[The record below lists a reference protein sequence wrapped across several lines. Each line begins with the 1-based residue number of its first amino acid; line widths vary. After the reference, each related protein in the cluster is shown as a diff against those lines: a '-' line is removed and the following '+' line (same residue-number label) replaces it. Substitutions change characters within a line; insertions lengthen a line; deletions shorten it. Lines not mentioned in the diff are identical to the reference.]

1 MDIFLVSYE
10 FLGDDYYTDYIPIV
24 AYKTYEEA
32 FKGMNEYANNVK
44 QGSFDDFVDLVGYDI
59 TSSDDYTVTLY
70 SEKKNTTMRFMIQKL
85 QLKD

>member
-10 FLGDDYYTDYIPIV
+10 FLGNDYYTDLIPIA
-24 AYKTYEEA
+24 AYKTYDSA
-32 FKGMNEYANNVK
+32 FKCMNEYANDVK

-70 SEKKNTTMRFMIQKL
+70 SEKKNTTMRFIIQKI
-85 QLKD
+85 QMKD

>member
-24 AYKTYEEA
+24 AYKTYEKA
-32 FKGMNEYANNVK
+32 FKGMNKYANDVK
-44 QGSFDDFVDLVGYDI
+44 QGIFYDFEDLVGYDI

-70 SEKKNTTMRFMIQKL
+70 SKEKHTEMRFMIQNYS
-85 QLKD
+85 

>member
-10 FLGDDYYTDYIPIV
+10 FLGNDYYTDLIPIA
-24 AYKTYEEA
+24 AYKTYDGA
-32 FKGMNEYANNVK
+32 FKGMNKYANDVK
-44 QGSFDDFVDLVGYDI
+44 QGTFYDFEDLVGYDI

>member
-24 AYKTYEEA
+24 AYKTYEKA

-44 QGSFDDFVDLVGYDI
+44 QGTFYDLEDISGYDI
-59 TSSDDYTVTLY
+59 TSRDNYTVTLY
-70 SEKKNTTMRFMIQKL
+70 SEESNNTMRFIIQKL

>member
-24 AYKTYEEA
+24 AYKTYEKA
-32 FKGMNEYANNVK
+32 FKGMNKYANDVK
-44 QGSFDDFVDLVGYDI
+44 QGTFYDFEDLRGYDI
-59 TSSDDYTVTLY
+59 INSNDCTVTLY
-70 SEKKNTTMRFMIQKL
+70 SEEKHTKMIFMIQKL